1 MNPSL
6 GERKRFGHSCLANPH
21 HGVKLLAALSFMTI
35 ALVTPVVGQ
44 DLAEPDPLEEITAEM
59 RVVVGRLS
67 KLTTNKPTQETQ
79 KEVID
84 KLDILIAALE
94 KECEQC
100 KGARASANPSKPAA
114 DSNVKSGP
122 GGMGK
127 LHAARQDGDRWG
139 ELPAHERDR
148 ILQSMND
155 GFPAHY
161 QTILETYF
169 RRVAEEKPADEAA
182 PKAGSKSSQP
192 KLQDKST
199 TKAATTAE
207 PQ

>member
-1 MNPSL
+1 MVAP
-6 GERKRFGHSCLANPH
+6 A
-21 HGVKLLAALSFMTI
+21 
-35 ALVTPVVGQ
+35 VGQ

-79 KEVID
+79 IEVID

-100 KGARASANPSKPAA
+100 KGAMASANPTKPAN
-114 DSNVKSGP
+114 DSTVKSGP

-169 RRVAEEKPADEAA
+169 RRVAEEKPADEATL
-182 PKAGSKSSQP
+182 KAGKKVSPSKTDEKPSAQ
-192 KLQDKST
+192 T
-199 TKAATTAE
+199 GTNAE
-207 PQ
+207 LK